1 MAVEEKWLTQSSPED
16 YMNAEQLAFFRE
28 RLMRLRE
35 ESLQTI
41 ESTQHS
47 LVQRPELDDSA
58 ELAQYE
64 EQSWLTLRIIERE
77 AKLVKK
83 IDSALARM
91 RRGAYGYCLASGEP
105 IGIQRLLARPTAEY
119 CAEVKTQIEEK
130 EKHYGKR

>member
-1 MAVEEKWLTQSSPED
+1 MAVTEEWLTLASDEE
-16 YMNAEQLAFFRE
+16 YMNANQLAFFRD
-28 RLMRLRE
+28 RLLKLRG
-35 ESLQTI
+35 ESLLTI
-41 ESTQHS
+41 EATQHS

-64 EQSWLTLRIIERE
+64 EESWLTLRIIERE

-83 IDSALARM
+83 IDSALARI

-119 CAEVKTQIEEK
+119 CAEVKTQIEEQ